1 MHILQIILMIVQA
14 VMMLFMLRA
23 LMQSANS
30 FYYHHFTQAVIKLT
44 DPVLNL
50 LPFKNNRVAGCYFA
64 GFAVASVLAF
74 GYCFACLFYE
84 KNLFYYLLITDGG
97 RFQNIYVI
105 AVVLSILT
113 IIKTFGYLIIAILIA
128 QALTS
133 WLPSTRQMSVLL
145 STLTEFFVR
154 PVQKVIPPI
163 GMIDISLMVVILAIY
178 AIEYILHLVFGILW
192 MIP

>member
-1 MHILQIILMIVQA
+1 M
-14 VMMLFMLRA
+14 
-23 LMQSANS
+23 
-30 FYYHHFTQAVIKLT
+30 
-44 DPVLNL
+44 
-50 LPFKNNRVAGCYFA
+50 
-64 GFAVASVLAF
+64 
-74 GYCFACLFYE
+74 
-84 KNLFYYLLITDGG
+84 
-97 RFQNIYVI
+97 I